1 MVEDTRNL
9 AEKEPAE
16 IRQEIDETRSSI
28 TTKLEALEEQVVGTV
43 QNARDSVQ
51 ETIDTVKD
59 TVQETVSAVKESV
72 QETVS
77 TVKESMQ
84 ETYSTVKETFD
95 LRLQTQR
102 HPWPMLGGSV
112 VAGFI
117 AGALFGRVRRGREM
131 PVEQL
136 RSHGEV
142 PQRTP
147 PPPALE
153 PLAAPAPREP
163 GLLDRF
169 QDEIDQVKGVAIGMM
184 AGLVRDAIKD
194 AVQERMPKLA
204 DQVEGV
210 IDRITTKLGGKP
222 VQGPV
227 FREEAAPDLGPRY

>member
-1 MVEDTRNL
+1 MIEETRNL
-9 AEKEPAE
+9 AEKDPEA

-28 TTKLEALEEQVVGTV
+28 TTKLEALEEQVAGTV

-77 TVKESMQ
+77 TVKE
-84 ETYSTVKETFD
+84 TFN

-102 HPWPMLGGSV
+102 HPWPMVGGSV
-112 VAGFI
+112 LAGFI
-117 AGALFGRVRRGREM
+117 AGAFFGRVRRGREM
-131 PVEQL
+131 PMEQF

-142 PQRTP
+142 PQRTAPP
-147 PPPALE
+147 PPPAPE

-169 QDEIDQVKGVAIGMM
+169 QEEIDQVKGVAIGMV

-194 AVQERMPKLA
+194 AVQERMPQVA

-210 IDRITTKLGGKP
+210 FDRITTKLGGKP